1 MNNNFIIRSETPN
14 DYRTVENL
22 TREAFWNVYK
32 EGADEHYFAHVM
44 RSHEDF
50 IPELAFV
57 LEKDG
62 QIIGNV
68 MYTKSRLIDEK
79 GEEKEIVSFG
89 PVCVHPDYQ
98 RQGLSRAL
106 LEHSFEKAKEMG
118 YDAVV
123 IFGNPANYVGRGFK
137 SCRKY
142 NVCLDGDYFPTPLL
156 VKELKEGTL
165 DGRRWYYHES
175 SASAPCGDVEAVEK
189 FDSTFT
195 PKKKE
200 WKPSQEE
207 FYIYSHSSING

>member
-1 MNNNFIIRSETPN
+1 MNNNFIIRNETPD
-14 DYRTVENL
+14 DYRAVENL
-22 TREAFWNVYK
+22 TREAFWNLYR
-32 EGADEHYFAHVM
+32 EGCDEHYFVHIV